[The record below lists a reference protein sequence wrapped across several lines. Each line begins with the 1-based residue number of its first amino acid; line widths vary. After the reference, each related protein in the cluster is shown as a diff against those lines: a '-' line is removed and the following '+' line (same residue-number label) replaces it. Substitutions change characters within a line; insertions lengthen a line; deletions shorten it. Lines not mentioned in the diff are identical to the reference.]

1 VLTKEEIYG
10 GFQVRRKAQA
20 VKACEGVDVYLHSYS
35 TSALDGG

>member
-1 VLTKEEIYG
+1 MKEENYI
-10 GFQVRRKAQA
+10 GFQVRKKLHA